1 MRPVRRPDPSAP
13 PAEAQRLQKLLS
25 QAGFGSRRDM
35 DDAVAEGR
43 VTVNGTRAIPGQRV
57 GPNDVVRLDRRVV
70 TLVFDSR
77 LPRVILYHKPEG
89 EIVSRDD
96 PGGRPTVFTKL
107 PTLAKSRWV
116 SLGRL
121 DLNSEGLLVF
131 TTSGELAN
139 RFTHPSYEVEREYA
153 VRILGRVSP
162 ELELRLTTGV
172 ELEDGL
178 ARFDGL
184 AEEGGE
190 GANRWYRVRL
200 HEGRNRE
207 VRRLFE
213 AVGLTVSRLIRT
225 RFGPL
230 VLPPQLKRGQWVELD
245 SASIA
250 GLLAEVGMTPAP
262 GPAPQREPLGRRAAI
277 DKPVGKSSTKPGHK
291 PTAKRV
297 HQPAHKQTGRPM
309 GKSISK
315 SIAKPSGKKS
325 LRGKGFGRT
334 S

>member
-1 MRPVRRPDPSAP
+1 MRSSKRPEPTVA
-13 PAEAQRLQKLLS
+13 AAGQRLQKLLS

-35 DDAVAEGR
+35 DDAVTAGR
-43 VTVNGTRAIPGQRV
+43 VTVNGTRATPGQRV
-57 GPNDVVRLDRRVV
+57 GPGDVVKLDRRVV
-70 TLVFDSR
+70 RLEFEEA
-77 LPRVILYHKPEG
+77 LPRVVLYHKPEG

-96 PGGRPTVFTKL
+96 PEQRPVVFNNL
-107 PTLAKSRWV
+107 PTLARGRWV

-139 RFTHPSYEVEREYA
+139 RFTHPRFEVEREYA
-153 VRILGRVSP
+153 VRILGRVTP
-162 ELELRLTTGV
+162 EIGEKLLGGV
-172 ELEDGL
+172 ALDDGP
-178 ARFDGL
+178 ARFDGI

-245 SASIA
+245 SATVAS
-250 GLLAEVGMTPAP
+250 LLADAKMPVNP
-262 GPAPQREPLGRRAAI
+262 GPAPQREPLGRRVAL
-277 DKPVGKSSTKPGHK
+277 P
-291 PTAKRV
+291 R
-297 HQPAHKQTGRPM
+297 
-309 GKSISK
+309 
-315 SIAKPSGKKS
+315 AKPRPVAGK
-325 LRGKGFGRT
+325 RG
-334 S
+334 SH

>member
-1 MRPVRRPDPSAP
+1 MRHSRHPDA
-13 PAEAQRLQKLLS
+13 AAQATGGAQRLQKLLS

-43 VTVNGTRAIPGQRV
+43 VTVNGTRATPGQRV

-70 TLVFDSR
+70 RLAFDSE

-96 PGGRPTVFTKL
+96 PGQRPTVFAKL
-107 PTLAKSRWV
+107 PTLARSRWV

-139 RFTHPSYEVEREYA
+139 RFTHPSFEVEREYA

-162 ELELRLTTGV
+162 ELEQRLLIGV
-172 ELEDGL
+172 QLDDGV
-178 ARFDGL
+178 ARFDGI

-230 VLPPQLKRGQWVELD
+230 NLPPQLKRGQWIELD
-245 SASIA
+245 TASVA
-250 GLLAEVGMTPAP
+250 ALVAQSGMAVA
-262 GPAPQREPLGRRAAI
+262 GPAPQRAPLGRRGGAVAAAG
-277 DKPVGKSSTKPGHK
+277 GKTPRRK
-291 PTAKRV
+291 A
-297 HQPAHKQTGRPM
+297 
-309 GKSISK
+309 
-315 SIAKPSGKKS
+315 
-325 LRGKGFGRT
+325 LGRT
-334 S
+334 G

>member
-1 MRPVRRPDPSAP
+1 MTKRAMRPGKPPESA
-13 PAEAQRLQKLLS
+13 AAASGQRLQKLLS

-35 DDAVAEGR
+35 DDAVAAGR
-43 VTVNGTRAIPGQRV
+43 VTVNGTRATPGQRV
-57 GPNDVVRLDRRVV
+57 GPHDVVRLDRRTVR
-70 TLVFDSR
+70 LEFDDA

-96 PGGRPTVFTKL
+96 PEDRPTVFNNL
-107 PTLAKSRWV
+107 PTLARGRWV

-139 RFTHPSYEVEREYA
+139 RFTHPRFEVEREYA
-153 VRILGRVSP
+153 VRILGRVTP
-162 ELELRLTTGV
+162 ELELRLITGV
-172 ELEDGL
+172 DLDDGP
-178 ARFDGL
+178 ARFDGIV
-184 AEEGGE
+184 EEGGE

-230 VLPPQLKRGQWVELD
+230 ALPPQLKRGQWVELD
-245 SASIA
+245 SGTISA
-250 GLLAEVGMTPAP
+250 LLADADIPPAAR
-262 GPAPQREPLGRRAAI
+262 PAPQREPLGRRRTLAAT
-277 DKPVGKSSTKPGHK
+277 P
-291 PTAKRV
+291 
-297 HQPAHKQTGRPM
+297 
-309 GKSISK
+309 
-315 SIAKPSGKKS
+315 GKKS
-325 LRGKGFGRT
+325 LRGKGVGR
-334 S
+334 SG

>member
-1 MRPVRRPDPSAP
+1 MRHNSRRPETAGKAARTVAVAAAAP
-13 PAEAQRLQKLLS
+13 VAGQRLQKLLS

-35 DDAVAEGR
+35 DDAVGEGR
-43 VTVNGTRAIPGQRV
+43 VSVNGVRATLGQRV

-70 TLVFDSR
+70 RLTFDAS

-96 PGGRPTVFTKL
+96 PAERPTVFRNL
-107 PTLAKSRWV
+107 PTLARSRWV

-121 DLNSEGLLVF
+121 DINSEGLLVF

-139 RFTHPSYEVEREYA
+139 RFTHPSFEVEREYA
-153 VRILGRVSP
+153 VRILGRVTP

-172 ELEDGL
+172 ELDDGM
-178 ARFDGL
+178 ARFDGI

-190 GANRWYRVRL
+190 GSNRWYRVRL

-225 RFGPL
+225 RFGAL
-230 VLPPQLKRGQWVELD
+230 VLPPQLKRGQWIELD
-245 SASIA
+245 AA
-250 GLLAEVGMTPAP
+250 GVAALVARVGLAVNP
-262 GPAPQREPLGRRAAI
+262 GPPPQRQPLGRRSALA
-277 DKPVGKSSTKPGHK
+277 P
-291 PTAKRV
+291 
-297 HQPAHKQTGRPM
+297 TGR
-309 GKSISK
+309 KT
-315 SIAKPSGKKS
+315 
-325 LRGKGFGRT
+325 LRRKGVARAG
-334 S
+334 

>member
-1 MRPVRRPDPSAP
+1 MRPHKRPETAT
-13 PAEAQRLQKLLS
+13 AAAAQRLQKLLS

-35 DDAVAEGR
+35 DDAVAAGR
-43 VTVNGTRAIPGQRV
+43 VTVNGTRAVPGQRV
-57 GPNDVVRLDRRVV
+57 GPHDVVRLDRRVV
-70 TLVFDSR
+70 RLGFDDT

-96 PGGRPTVFTKL
+96 PEDRPTVFANL
-107 PTLAKSRWV
+107 PTLARGRWV

-121 DLNSEGLLVF
+121 DLNSEGLLIF

-139 RFTHPSYEVEREYA
+139 RFTHPRFEVEREYA

-162 ELELRLTTGV
+162 ELALRLTTGV

-178 ARFDGL
+178 ARFDGIE
-184 AEEGGE
+184 EEGGE

-213 AVGLTVSRLIRT
+213 AVGLTVSRLMRT
-225 RFGPL
+225 RFGSL
-230 VLPPQLKRGQWVELD
+230 VLPPQLKRGQWLELD
-245 SASIA
+245 AASIA
-250 GLLAEVGMTPAP
+250 ALLAGAGMPPNP
-262 GPAPQREPLGRRAAI
+262 GPAPQRAPLGRRAA
-277 DKPVGKSSTKPGHK
+277 
-291 PTAKRV
+291 TAGS
-297 HQPAHKQTGRPM
+297 A
-309 GKSISK
+309 
-315 SIAKPSGKKS
+315 GKKS
-325 LRGKGFGRT
+325 LRGKGLGRK

>member
-1 MRPVRRPDPSAP
+1 MRPTRRPEARSKPAAKPAPRARTRTAAPASAP
-13 PAEAQRLQKLLS
+13 VSAPVNTAPTGPQRLQKLLS

-43 VTVNGTRAIPGQRV
+43 VTVNGVRATPGTRV
-57 GPNDVVRLDRRVV
+57 GPNDVVRLDRRTVR
-70 TLVFDSR
+70 LEFDAT

-96 PGGRPTVFTKL
+96 PEGRPTVFGKL
-107 PTLAKSRWV
+107 PTLARGRWV

-178 ARFDGL
+178 ARFDGIV
-184 AEEGGE
+184 EEGGE

-225 RFGPL
+225 RFGPIT
-230 VLPPQLKRGQWVELD
+230 LPPQLKRGQWVELD
-245 SASIA
+245 NTSIA
-250 GLLAEVGMTPAP
+250 ALLTGVELAPAK
-262 GPAPQREPLGRRAAI
+262 GPAPQREPLGRRAA
-277 DKPVGKSSTKPGHK
+277 P
-291 PTAKRV
+291 
-297 HQPAHKQTGRPM
+297 
-309 GKSISK
+309 
-315 SIAKPSGKKS
+315 GKKS
-325 LRGKGFGRT
+325 LRGKGLGRT

>member
-1 MRPVRRPDPSAP
+1 MRQRKRPEAP
-13 PAEAQRLQKLLS
+13 AAPAVVGQRLQKLLA

-35 DDAVAEGR
+35 DDAVAAGR
-43 VTVNGTRAIPGQRV
+43 VTVNGVRALPGQRV
-57 GPNDVVRLDRRVV
+57 GPRDVVRLDRREVR
-70 TLVFDSR
+70 LAPDAA

-96 PGGRPTVFTKL
+96 PEGRPTVFAQL
-107 PTLAKSRWV
+107 PTLARGRWV

-121 DLNSEGLLVF
+121 DLNSEGLMVF

-139 RFTHPSYEVEREYA
+139 RFTHPRFEVEREYA

-162 ELELRLTTGV
+162 ELALRLTSGV
-172 ELEDGL
+172 KLDEGV
-178 ARFDGL
+178 ARFDGID
-184 AEEGGE
+184 EQGGE

-230 VLPPQLKRGQWVELD
+230 ALPPQLKRGHWVELD
-245 SASIA
+245 AGSIA
-250 GLLAEVGMTPAP
+250 ALLAGAGILP
-262 GPAPQREPLGRRAAI
+262 GPGLPPQRAPLRRRAA
-277 DKPVGKSSTKPGHK
+277 T
-291 PTAKRV
+291 
-297 HQPAHKQTGRPM
+297 TG
-309 GKSISK
+309 
-315 SIAKPSGKKS
+315 AAGKKT
-325 LRGKGFGRT
+325 LRGKGLGP
-334 S
+334 SG

>member
-1 MRPVRRPDPSAP
+1 MRRSRGPDPAAP
-13 PAEAQRLQKLLS
+13 AADAQRLQKLLS

-35 DDAVAEGR
+35 DDAVAAGR
-43 VTVNGTRAIPGQRV
+43 VTVNGTRATPGQRV
-57 GPNDVVRLDRRVV
+57 GPHDVVRLDRRVV
-70 TLVFDSR
+70 RFAFESI

-96 PGGRPTVFTKL
+96 PEGRPTVFGKL

-139 RFTHPSYEVEREYA
+139 RFTHPSYEVKREYA
-153 VRILGRVSP
+153 VRVLGRVGP
-162 ELELRLTTGV
+162 EAALRLTTGV
-172 ELEDGL
+172 ELDDGT
-178 ARFDGL
+178 ARFDGIE
-184 AEEGGE
+184 EEGGE
-190 GANRWYRVRL
+190 GVNRWYRVSL

-207 VRRLFE
+207 VRRMFE

-225 RFGPL
+225 RFGSL

-245 SASIA
+245 AA
-250 GLLAEVGMTPAP
+250 RTAALLAEAGMKAPA
-262 GPAPQREPLGRRAAI
+262 GPAPQRAPLGRRAA
-277 DKPVGKSSTKPGHK
+277 P
-291 PTAKRV
+291 AK
-297 HQPAHKQTGRPM
+297 Q
-309 GKSISK
+309 
-315 SIAKPSGKKS
+315 KS
-325 LRGKGFGRT
+325 LPRKGVGRT

>member
-1 MRPVRRPDPSAP
+1 MRSSKRPEPAAAP
-13 PAEAQRLQKLLS
+13 AASQRLQKLLS

-35 DDAVAEGR
+35 DDAVATGR
-43 VTVNGTRAIPGQRV
+43 VTVNGTRATPGQRV
-57 GPNDVVRLDRRVV
+57 GPGDVVKLDRRVV
-70 TLVFDSR
+70 RLEFAEA
-77 LPRVILYHKPEG
+77 LPRVVLYHKPEG

-96 PGGRPTVFTKL
+96 PEQRPTVFNNL
-107 PTLAKSRWV
+107 PTLARGRWV

-139 RFTHPSYEVEREYA
+139 RFTHPRFEVEREYA
-153 VRILGRVSP
+153 VRILGRVTP
-162 ELELRLTTGV
+162 EIEEKLLGGV
-172 ELEDGL
+172 ALEDGP
-178 ARFDGL
+178 ARFDGI

-245 SASIA
+245 SATVT
-250 GLLAEVGMTPAP
+250 GLLAEAKIPVNP
-262 GPAPQREPLGRRAAI
+262 GPAPQRAPLGRRA
-277 DKPVGKSSTKPGHK
+277 PLP
-291 PTAKRV
+291 
-297 HQPAHKQTGRPM
+297 
-309 GKSISK
+309 
-315 SIAKPSGKKS
+315 
-325 LRGKGFGRT
+325 RGKPRQT
-334 S
+334 SGNRRVR